1 MSLQDLLAAL
11 GVIINGLPQGL
22 LALSYG
28 FAALPTSI
36 AFFVGAAGAL
46 AFGLVA
52 PISFQ
57 AETIT
62 LVGTMGKNR
71 QERLS
76 MLIWE
81 GAAMTVIG
89 LMGLLQAIV
98 NFVGPAVTNGMMAGV
113 GVVLTAVAVNMVREE
128 LMVGLASA
136 ATALLVYMPT
146 KNLVYTI
153 VASVT
158 ASTIL
163 ANLLGKVNPVSHD
176 GEYERF
182 ILQRPIAT
190 PRVLRGAAALMCLN
204 IGANIAFGNITGS
217 IANSSVNIDHL
228 AIVSSLADLG
238 SALFGG
244 GPVESIISATGAA
257 PHPVLA
263 GALMMA
269 LMGVILVAGLLPRLG
284 RYVPMQ
290 PIAGFLLVLGAIVT
304 FPTNAKLAIA
314 ADPLVGGVTAAVTA
328 TTDPFLGMLAG
339 VVMKYLIAAF
349 GV

>member
-1 MSLQDLLAAL
+1 MGLQDLLAAL

-36 AFFVGAAGAL
+36 AFFIGAAGAL

-62 LVGTMGKNR
+62 LVGTMGQNR
-71 QERLS
+71 EERLS

-128 LMVGLASA
+128 FVVGLTSA

-153 VASVT
+153 VASV
-158 ASTIL
+158 
-163 ANLLGKVNPVSHD
+163 
-176 GEYERF
+176 
-182 ILQRPIAT
+182 
-190 PRVLRGAAALMCLN
+190 
-204 IGANIAFGNITGS
+204 
-217 IANSSVNIDHL
+217 
-228 AIVSSLADLG
+228 
-238 SALFGG
+238 
-244 GPVESIISATGAA
+244 
-257 PHPVLA
+257 
-263 GALMMA
+263 
-269 LMGVILVAGLLPRLG
+269 
-284 RYVPMQ
+284 
-290 PIAGFLLVLGAIVT
+290 
-304 FPTNAKLAIA
+304 
-314 ADPLVGGVTAAVTA
+314 AV
-328 TTDPFLGMLAG
+328 
-339 VVMKYLIAAF
+339 
-349 GV
+349 